1 MLVACTQEQR
11 LFLELNEQTEGARP
25 VAERPIRFVNLRE
38 SGGWSAAARAQ
49 PAALVPK
56 LAALIKAAQ
65 RPQADPV
72 TSVSYRSGGRCL
84 VIGSAANAQAAAA
97 LLADRLDV
105 SLLVTEA
112 GGELAQM
119 RTLPVAAGR
128 VTRLGGWLGSFEV
141 EWESAN
147 PIDLDLCTRC
157 NACVTACPES
167 AISLAYQIDL
177 SRCTNHRDCV
187 AACGAVG
194 AISFERAPQVHKERY
209 DLVLDLGSEPQI
221 ALHAPPQGYWHVPL
235 QGGTQGAAAQA
246 GAAALTRAVI
256 ELRDAVGEFEK
267 PKFFDYRQSVCAH
280 SRNERDGCTA
290 CIEVCSAQAI
300 TSLAKVD
307 GPGRG
312 GIRVEPHLCV
322 GCGACTTVCPSGAL
336 SYRYPAPAHQGET
349 IRTLVGAYRRAAS
362 DAPVLLL
369 HSQGA
374 GQQLVEALGR
384 AAAGT
389 KHAGPGR
396 TAPAGTPALRGVPPR
411 VLPLA
416 LWHTASV
423 GLDLWLA
430 AVAQGAAAVWVL
442 MSEEEAPDYRRA
454 VSAQLAL
461 AEELLQGLGFSG
473 THFRLIDVRD
483 AAALD
488 AALHAG
494 LAELPALSALPP
506 QASFAV
512 QNDKRATL
520 ELAIDHFIERSPL
533 AEAPAA
539 VPLGAASPFGSLAID
554 TDKCTLCLSCVGA
567 CPAGALGDNPE
578 RPQLKFTEKNCVQC
592 GLCVGTCPEQA
603 LTLEPRLW
611 LADGGKA
618 RKAPR
623 VLHEMAPYACVKCG
637 KPFGTLRAIE
647 AIIARLGAHPAFAG
661 AAGERLKM
669 CGDCRVVDIYTNPQE
684 VRITDL

>member
-1 MLVACTQEQR
+1 MACTQEQR
-11 LFLELNEQTEGARP
+11 LFLELAAQTEGARSIT
-25 VAERPIRFVNLRE
+25 ERPIRFVNLRE

-49 PAALVPK
+49 PTALVPK

-65 RPQADPV
+65 GPPADPV
-72 TSVSYRSGGRCL
+72 TGVSYRSGGRCL
-84 VIGSAANAQAAAA
+84 VIGSAAKAQAAAA

-105 SLLVTEA
+105 SLLITEP
-112 GGELAQM
+112 GGELSQT
-119 RTLPVAAGR
+119 RDLPVAAGR
-128 VTRLGGWLGSFEV
+128 VIQLKGWLGSFEV
-141 EWESAN
+141 AWESAN

-157 NACVTACPES
+157 NACVSACPEG
-167 AISLAYQIDL
+167 AISLGYQIDL
-177 SRCTNHRDCV
+177 SRCASHRDCV
-187 AACGAVG
+187 AACGQAG
-194 AISFERAPQVHKERY
+194 AISFERAAQTHSERV
-209 DLVLDLGSEPQI
+209 DLVLDLGREPQI
-221 ALHAPPQGYWHVPL
+221 TLHAPPQGYWHVPPK
-235 QGGTQGAAAQA
+235 AD
-246 GAAALTRAVI
+246 AAALTQAVI

-267 PKFFDYRQSVCAH
+267 PKFFDYRQNVCAH
-280 SRNERDGCTA
+280 SRNEREGCNA

-300 TSLAKVD
+300 TSLAKID

-312 GIRVEPHLCV
+312 GIRMEPHLCV

-349 IRTLVGAYRRAAS
+349 IRTLLGTYRRTAA
-362 DAPVLLL
+362 DVPVLLL

-374 GQQLVEALGR
+374 GQPLIEALGR
-384 AAAGT
+384 AAAGA
-389 KHAGPGR
+389 KPAGPGR
-396 TAPAGTPALRGVPPR
+396 AAPIGTPTLRGVPTQ

-442 MSEEEAPDYRRA
+442 MSEEETPDYRQA
-454 VSAQLAL
+454 VAAQLAL
-461 AEELLQGLGFSG
+461 GEELLQGLGFAG

-494 LAELPALSALPP
+494 LADLPALSELPP
-506 QASFAV
+506 QANFAI

-520 ELAIDHFIERSPL
+520 ELALDHLIERSPL
-533 AEAPAA
+533 AALPAA
-539 VPLGAASPFGSLAID
+539 VPLSEVSPFGSLAID
-554 TDKCTLCLSCVGA
+554 TEKCTLCLSCVGA
-567 CPAGALGDNPE
+567 CPAGALSDNPE
-578 RPQLKFTEKNCVQC
+578 RPQLKFIEKNCVQC

-603 LTLEPRLW
+603 LTLDPRLW
-611 LADGGKA
+611 LADRGKS

-647 AIIARLGAHPAFAG
+647 TIIAKIGTHPAFAG
-661 AAGERLKM
+661 TASERLKM
-669 CGDCRVVDIYTNPQE
+669 CSDCRVIDIHTHPQE